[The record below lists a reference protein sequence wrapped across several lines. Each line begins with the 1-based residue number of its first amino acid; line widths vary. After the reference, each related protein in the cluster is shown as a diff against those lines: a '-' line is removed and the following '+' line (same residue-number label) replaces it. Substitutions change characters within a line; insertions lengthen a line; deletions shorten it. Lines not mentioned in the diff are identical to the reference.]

1 MHASKDK
8 LTLIIATKNK
18 PFVLA
23 AVLKYYDSVKFPCR
37 ILIADESDT
46 LVYRKHNA
54 QVIKACRNLRI
65 NYYHGKIGGIFE
77 SYLFLLSRVKSEYV
91 LTSGDDDFFNIKA
104 IEKIVKFLDK
114 NLDYTSAGGISVRIM
129 ATWNKPNNRFIID
142 KKINA
147 TTDNYVHN
155 SAANRIFNYSER
167 QKVITYNVVRTRA
180 ILNFYRIAKK
190 NNFFQHILLTE
201 LLQNTM
207 ILAEGKNKLFL
218 KFYHFWFMPAGG
230 RDVNDFGIKTKFK
243 DWFEKVN
250 DPILAQATVNFI
262 SIVSRYL
269 NRNHK
274 WGIDV
279 SREIA
284 KSAWTSYTS
293 KFYDRR
299 HTETSIKL
307 LKYLNDSR
315 FRRKLYLYNIILFN
329 KATRLYNFSQVFY
342 SRNVFSELYTFFYSK
357 TIFILGTMKLND
369 SVKILSYLNQE
380 NSTKAYR

>member
-1 MHASKDK
+1 MHSSKDK
-8 LTLIIATKNK
+8 LTLVIATKNK
-18 PFVLA
+18 PLVLA
-23 AVLKYYDSVKFPCR
+23 AVLKYYDSVKFSYK
-37 ILIADESDT
+37 IFIADESDT
-46 LVYRKHNA
+46 LVYQKHNA

-65 NYYHGKIGGIFE
+65 NYYHGEIGGVFE

-91 LTSGDDDFFNIKA
+91 LTSGDDDFFNMKA
-104 IEKIVKFLDK
+104 IEKIVKFLDN

-129 ATWNKPNNRFIID
+129 ATWNKPKNRFIIN

-147 TTDNYVHN
+147 TTDNYAHN

-167 QKVITYNVVRTRA
+167 QKVITYNVVRTMA
-180 ILNFYRIAKK
+180 ILNFYRIAKT

-230 RDVNDFGIKTKFK
+230 RDVNDFGIKTKFQ

-250 DPILAQATVNFI
+250 DPILAQASINFI
-262 SIVSRYL
+262 NITSRHL
-269 NRNHK
+269 NQNHK

-279 SREIA
+279 SREIV

-293 KFYDRR
+293 KFYNRR

-307 LKYLNDSR
+307 LNYLNDSR
-315 FRRKLYLYNIILFN
+315 FRRKLYLYNIIFFR
-329 KATRLYNFSQVFY
+329 KAARLYRFGQIIY

-369 SVKILSYLNQE
+369 SVKILSYLNRE
-380 NSTKAYR
+380 NSTKAYK